1 MRKLICVLL
10 AAVLILGSVPAWAA
24 ENRVKLTGEWI
35 YIDENTESTVWVDQ
49 KGGTLVWDKDAN
61 TLTFNSFNYDC
72 IKVLLPFHCGFD
84 NFIKTEFPF
93 SFL

>member
-24 ENRVKLTGEWI
+24 ENRVNLTGEGI
-35 YIDENTESTVWVDQ
+35 IIDADTESTVWVDQ

-61 TLTFNSFNYDC
+61 TLTFNSFNYD
-72 IKVLLPFHCGFD
+72 FA
-84 NFIKTEFPF
+84 E
-93 SFL
+93 